1 PPGRGRAMIASGRA
15 VTLALLGLCALV
27 AQVPARAQV
36 NASRTAVVAQSG
48 AKPRPKPLPPRRPIP
63 PPYPVRPPPP
73 APPPK
78 PRPSLMPKV
87 TGLPLAGAEA
97 ALARQGL
104 KPSGVARVASNAQPN
119 TVVDQQPRPGQA
131 VSEASP
137 IVLSVANSAV
147 MVRVPDLRGLT
158 PQQAGPTLR
167 AVGLT
172 PGRIVGTRPGPRAPA
187 ERGSAVDYQVAQAP
201 PPIGILPPPPPP
213 PPPAQSGGQGEAPRP
228 VTPTPMQ
235 PAPVP
240 PAPVQP
246 VPVGRGPPSSAPA
259 SSAPE
264 SSAPVSSAPTSS
276 APAPGAPAEA
286 AAPPLSGPPA
296 ATGPLDW
303 ARTHPGWL
311 AALAAALAAAAAG
324 GWALRRRAAV
334 PSAPV
339 IPVAPVAVTVSMLTA
354 PTSTIENAQPAAGP
368 AIGIA
373 WTVGPPE
380 THLQTPEPKEPSP

>member
-1 PPGRGRAMIASGRA
+1 MIASGRA

-36 NASRTAVVAQSG
+36 DASRTAVIAQSG
-48 AKPRPKPLPPRRPIP
+48 AKPRPKPLPPPR
-63 PPYPVRPPPP
+63 PYPVRPPPP

-97 ALARQGL
+97 VLARLGL

-119 TVVDQQPRPGQA
+119 TVVDQQPQPGQA
-131 VSEASP
+131 VSEASR

-172 PGRIVGTRPGPRAPA
+172 PGRQGEVVSSQRPPGRIVGTRPGPRAPA

-201 PPIGILPPPPPP
+201 PPPPAAILPPPRPPSP
-213 PPPAQSGGQGEAPRP
+213 PSAQGGGGQGEAPRP
-228 VTPTPMQ
+228 VTPTPIQ

-246 VPVGRGPPSSAPA
+246 APVGRGPPSSAPA

-286 AAPPLSGPPA
+286 AAPPRSGPPA
-296 ATGPLDW
+296 ATGPLD
-303 ARTHPGWL
+303 
-311 AALAAALAAAAAG
+311 
-324 GWALRRRAAV
+324 
-334 PSAPV
+334 
-339 IPVAPVAVTVSMLTA
+339 
-354 PTSTIENAQPAAGP
+354 
-368 AIGIA
+368 
-373 WTVGPPE
+373 
-380 THLQTPEPKEPSP
+380 